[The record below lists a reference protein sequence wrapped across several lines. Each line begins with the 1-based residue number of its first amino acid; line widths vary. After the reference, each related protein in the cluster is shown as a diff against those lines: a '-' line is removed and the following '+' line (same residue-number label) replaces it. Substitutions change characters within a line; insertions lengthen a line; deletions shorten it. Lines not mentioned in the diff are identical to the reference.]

1 MKLLFCLFKYFP
13 FGGLQRDFLNIANA
27 CRTRGHSIHVLV
39 SSWEGE
45 IPADFSVSV
54 IRVSG
59 FTNHGRSRD
68 FAKKVSEQI
77 SKENFDVIVG
87 FNKLPGLDVYYAADP
102 CFKAGVMDRRS
113 PFYRLSLR
121 YRTYSMLEREVF
133 DPSLKTR
140 IIILSRSEKEKFIR
154 IYHTPEKRFHT
165 LPPGISRDRISPPNA
180 GDIRRDVRRE
190 LNISDDEFLLLMVG
204 SSFRTK
210 GVDRSISAMA
220 GITAPLREKIKLF
233 VAGEGK
239 SRSFRRLAARLR
251 VDKQVF
257 FLGGRHDI
265 PRLLLGADLLL
276 HPAYSENTGTVLVE
290 AMASGLPVLATD
302 TCGYAFHVK
311 EADAG
316 LLIPSPFKPQTF
328 IKLLEHMLKSPERK
342 KWQRNGLDYTA
353 RNDVFS
359 LPEKAAD
366 IIETTGKVKWNRK

>member
-1 MKLLFCLFKYFP
+1 VFQ
-13 FGGLQRDFLNIANA
+13 G
-27 CRTRGHSIHVLV
+27 RG
-39 SSWEGE
+39 
-45 IPADFSVSV
+45 
-54 IRVSG
+54 
-59 FTNHGRSRD
+59 
-68 FAKKVSEQI
+68 
-77 SKENFDVIVG
+77 
-87 FNKLPGLDVYYAADP
+87 
-102 CFKAGVMDRRS
+102 
-113 PFYRLSLR
+113 
-121 YRTYSMLEREVF
+121 YRTYSTLEREVF

-190 LNISDDEFLLLMVG
+190 LNISDDEFLLL
-204 SSFRTK
+204 
-210 GVDRSISAMA
+210 
-220 GITAPLREKIKLF
+220 
-233 VAGEGK
+233 AGEGK